1 MYIPRHFEET
11 DVKVLRS
18 LIRAHPLGTWVTPG
32 EGRLTVNHIPFL
44 IHEDRG
50 PLGTLVGHV
59 ARANSAWT
67 DYSKSSPSVVIF
79 QGPEAYITPS
89 WYPSKREHGKV
100 VPTWNYAVV
109 HAHGLPRVIESKD
122 WLLNHVTELTRMQ
135 ESKEAKPWK
144 VTDAPADYIEAMIA
158 TIVGIEIPIDALEG
172 KWKAGQNRTPAD
184 QAGAIEGLRKRGDES
199 STAVAAMMARNSER
213 KG

>member
-1 MYIPRHFEET
+1 MYIPKHFEET
-11 DVKVLRS
+11 DLQVLRS

-32 EGRLTVNHIPFL
+32 VARLNVNHIPFL
-44 IHEDRG
+44 MHDDRG

-59 ARANSAWT
+59 ARANSVWR
-67 DYSKSSPSVVIF
+67 DYSRSSPSVVIF
-79 QGPEAYITPS
+79 QGPESYITPS
-89 WYPSKREHGKV
+89 WYPSKQEHGKV

-122 WLLNHVTELTRMQ
+122 WLLNHVSELTRVH
-135 ESKEAKPWK
+135 ESKESKPWK
-144 VTDAPADYIEAMIA
+144 VTDSPSDYIEGLLA

-184 QAGAIEGLRKRGDES
+184 RAGAIEGLRKRGDEFS
-199 STAVAAMMARNSER
+199 CAVAEMMSRNPQR
-213 KG
+213 KT

>member
-32 EGRLTVNHIPFL
+32 DGRLIANHIPFL
-44 IHEDRG
+44 LHEDRG
-50 PLGTLVGHV
+50 PFGTLVGHV
-59 ARANSAWT
+59 ARANPVWR
-67 DYSKSSPSVVIF
+67 DYSRSSPSVVIF
-79 QGPEAYITPS
+79 QGAETYITPS
-89 WYPSKREHGKV
+89 WYPSKKEHGKV

-109 HAHGLPRVIESKD
+109 HAHGLPRVFEGKD
-122 WLLNHVTELTRMQ
+122 WLLKHVTELTGVH

-144 VTDAPADYIEAMIA
+144 VADAPADYIEGILA

-172 KWKAGQNRTPAD
+172 KWKAGQNRTPSD
-184 QAGAIEGLRKRGDES
+184 QAGAIEGLRRRGDES
-199 STAVAAMMARNSER
+199 SSAVAEMMARNPQR
-213 KG
+213 RN